1 MLVGIN
7 YNTDGTRYIS
17 RLDYLA
23 SREQHIKRKLAGMMR
38 EECDEVYI
46 VDVNNSDT
54 GFIQTIIEN
63 GCRI

>member
-1 MLVGIN
+1 MIVGIS

-23 SREQHIKRKLAGMMR
+23 DRPQNLKRKLAGMLKDQ
-38 EECDEVYI
+38 CDEVYI
-46 VDVNNSDT
+46 VDVNNSDK